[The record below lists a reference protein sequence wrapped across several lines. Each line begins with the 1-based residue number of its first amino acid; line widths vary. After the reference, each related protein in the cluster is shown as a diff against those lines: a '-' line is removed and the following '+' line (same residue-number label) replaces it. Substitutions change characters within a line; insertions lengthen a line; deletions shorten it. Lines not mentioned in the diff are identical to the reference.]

1 MDNRSEM
8 QDIQYIARHYRKGC
22 FNVNNAWHRLSPAVS
37 ASFRR
42 GYRIAA
48 AIGGLAFLSAA
59 AAVIYHHYQLNDAH
73 EAAVVETVK
82 PTEVVK
88 VIDFENTPLLIVVS
102 KIKEVYGVEVVNIPE
117 NADDYRLSLH
127 YEGNALD
134 LVSAINDTLETQM
147 AVSE

>member
-1 MDNRSEM
+1 MDNRSEL

-22 FNVNNAWHRLSPAVS
+22 FDVNKAWHRLSPALS

-48 AIGGLAFLSAA
+48 AIGGLVFLSAA
-59 AAVIYHHYQLNDAH
+59 AAVVYHHYQLNDSH
-73 EAAVVETVK
+73 EETAVETVK

-88 VIDFENTPLLIVVS
+88 VIDFEDTPLLTVVS

-117 NADDYRLSLH
+117 NADYYHLSLH
-127 YEGNALD
+127 
-134 LVSAINDTLETQM
+134 
-147 AVSE
+147 